1 MYLEVAVQIGII
13 KHLVIVG
20 SSHLHLVSQT
30 LFAQHDFRRRS
41 PVHVLFVSMRPL

>member
-13 KHLVIVG
+13 KHLVIIS

-30 LFAQHDFRRRS
+30 LFAQHDFGRWR
-41 PVHVLFVSMRPL
+41 PVHVLFVRMRPF